1 MVRRTCRLL
10 ATALVV
16 VLVLPVMALDHEEEE
31 DYDMEMLL
39 DVLRRTRGAPGHPVP
54 AGAASGAPHP
64 ATESQL
70 SPVMGWALRCPTS
83 YISKKGGT
91 ACASTA
97 RGLTSGAVLMM
108 FHVRG
113 ARESQRSLGS

>member
-39 DVLRRTRGAPGHPVP
+39 EVLRRTRGTPGHPGP

-64 ATESQL
+64 ATESPL
-70 SPVMGWALRCPTS
+70 SPVMVWALRCPTS
-83 YISKKGGT
+83 YISKKAGT
-91 ACASTA
+91 AYATTA
-97 RGLTSGAVLMM
+97 RGLT
-108 FHVRG
+108 
-113 ARESQRSLGS
+113 